1 VWPVKLILNRVD
13 VEILDASEVIESLG
27 MHYLRE
33 LATFG
38 ALSDEVIVDLLKRGT
53 IRQFKRGEYIARYA
67 EVARDFH
74 IVLRGKTA
82 FYKHFEECDV
92 LTRHFREGEQIGF
105 DLMIGL
111 IPHDGTDVA
120 VEDCQVLE
128 ISSTQ
133 FYRVHVNHPA
143 QFGLL
148 MINLAREL
156 SREIEMLEDVIGKST
171 GWNLEE

>member
-1 VWPVKLILNRVD
+1 M
-13 VEILDASEVIESLG
+13 EILDASEVIESLG
-27 MHYLRE
+27 LPYLRE

-38 ALSDEVIVDLLKRGT
+38 ALSDEVIIDLLNRGT
-53 IRQFKRGEYIARYA
+53 IRQFKKGEYISRHA
-67 EVARDFH
+67 EIATDFH
-74 IVLRGKTA
+74 VVLRGKTA
-82 FYKHFEECDV
+82 FYKHYEDCDV
-92 LTRHFREGEQIGF
+92 LTRHFREGEQISF

-128 ISSTQ
+128 INSTQ
-133 FYRVHVNHPA
+133 FYQVHVNYPS

-156 SREIEMLEDVIGKST
+156 SREIAMLEDVIGKST
-171 GWNLEE
+171 GWNLEK

>member
-1 VWPVKLILNRVD
+1 MK
-13 VEILDASEVIESLG
+13 ILDASEVIESLG
-27 MHYLRE
+27 LPYLRE

-38 ALSDEVIVDLLKRGT
+38 ALSDEVIIDLLNRG
-53 IRQFKRGEYIARYA
+53 IIKQFKKGEYIARHG
-67 EVARDFH
+67 EIARDFNV
-74 IVLRGKTA
+74 VLQGKTA
-82 FYKHFEECDV
+82 FYKHYEDCDV
-92 LTRHFREGEQIGF
+92 LTRHFRKGEQIDF

-120 VEDCQVLE
+120 VEDCQVLV

-133 FYRVHVNHPA
+133 FHQVHVNHPA

-156 SREIEMLEDVIGKST
+156 SREIAMLEEVIGKST
-171 GWNLEE
+171 GWNLEK

>member
-1 VWPVKLILNRVD
+1 

-27 MHYLRE
+27 LPYLRE

-38 ALSDEVIVDLLKRGT
+38 ALSDEVIIDLLNRGV
-53 IRQFKRGEYIARYA
+53 IRQFKRGEYIARHGEIA
-67 EVARDFH
+67 TDFH
-74 IVLRGKTA
+74 VVLRGKTA
-82 FYKHFEECDV
+82 FYKHYEDCDV
-92 LTRHFREGEQIGF
+92 LTRHFRKGEQISF

-128 ISSTQ
+128 INSAQ
-133 FYRVHVNHPA
+133 FHQVHVNFPA

-156 SREIEMLEDVIGKST
+156 SREIAMLEEVIGKST
-171 GWNLEE
+171 GWNLEK

>member
-1 VWPVKLILNRVD
+1 M
-13 VEILDASEVIESLG
+13 EILDASKVIESLG
-27 MHYLRE
+27 LPYLRE

-38 ALSDEVIVDLLKRGT
+38 ALSDEVIIDLLNRGT
-53 IRQFKRGEYIARYA
+53 IKQFKKGEYIARHG
-67 EVARDFH
+67 EIARDFNV
-74 IVLRGKTA
+74 VLQGRTA
-82 FYKHFEECDV
+82 FYKHYEDCDV
-92 LTRHFREGEQIGF
+92 LTRHFLAGEQIDF

-120 VEDCQVLE
+120 VEDCQVLV

-133 FYRVHVNHPA
+133 FHQVHVNHPA

-156 SREIEMLEDVIGKST
+156 SREIAMLEDVIGKST

>member
-1 VWPVKLILNRVD
+1 M
-13 VEILDASEVIESLG
+13 EILDASEVIESLG
-27 MHYLRE
+27 LPYLRE

-38 ALSDEVIVDLLKRGT
+38 ALSDEVILDLLNRGT
-53 IRQFKRGEYIARYA
+53 IRQFKRGEYIARHG
-67 EVARDFH
+67 EIARDFH
-74 IVLRGKTA
+74 VVLQGKTA
-82 FYKHFEECDV
+82 FYKHYEGCDV

-120 VEDCQVLE
+120 VEDCLVLD
-128 ISSTQ
+128 INSTQ
-133 FYRVHVNHPA
+133 FYQVHVNYPA

-156 SREIEMLEDVIGKST
+156 SREIAMLEDVIGKST
-171 GWNLEE
+171 GWNLEK

>member
-1 VWPVKLILNRVD
+1 M
-13 VEILDASEVIESLG
+13 EILGASEVIESLG
-27 MHYLRE
+27 LPYLRD

-38 ALSDEVIVDLLKRGT
+38 ALSDEVIVDLLNHGT
-53 IRQFKRGEYIARYA
+53 IRQFKRGEYIARHGEIA
-67 EVARDFH
+67 TDFH

-82 FYKHFEECDV
+82 FYKHFEECDI

-156 SREIEMLEDVIGKST
+156 AREIEMLENVIGKGT
-171 GWNLEE
+171 GWQGEVAS